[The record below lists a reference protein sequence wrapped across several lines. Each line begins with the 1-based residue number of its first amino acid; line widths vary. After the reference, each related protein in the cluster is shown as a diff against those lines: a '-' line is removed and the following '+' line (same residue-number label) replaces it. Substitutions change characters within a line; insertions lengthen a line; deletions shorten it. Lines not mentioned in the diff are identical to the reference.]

1 MMESQHLVSH
11 FLGGARLVTHLSAKP
26 TESGDRM
33 ASYLTTQLSYLVP
46 REPAKQ
52 FSKNVRI
59 VALTLLPQ

>member
-1 MMESQHLVSH
+1 M
-11 FLGGARLVTHLSAKP
+11 VTHLSAKP